1 MKVQYS
7 DSSWM
12 CILFGAVIFTCPS
25 ISSYIHRDSCTNLS
39 KKTFGTS
46 RWSPLNLLRVW
57 TSLKSTW
64 TINNS
69 RSSEFF
75 RTYKVDSSNYHIH
88 NDFFW
93 FQSHTLQIS
102 PVASHRVFG
111 HRQCRGAWRRSP
123 TEVFGCL
130 RCLRFRR
137 CLTGRWPSRR
147 ARWHAMGAVSVSPRK
162 WVWRH
167 LGGKFLVIFFVYI
180 TAGVRCRVSTG
191 VVKNQIIHP
200 KNEKYTPDIVYM
212 IDVLIVFVN
221 CFNFGN
227 SIWINLMYS
236 SISTFFNIAVLF
248 GGLEFQLV
256 IRKPKTLDLQ
266 RGGVDPWV
274 MAAARCGEVW
284 VVVSIFFLFT
294 PTWGNGPI

>member
-46 RWSPLNLLRVW
+46 QWSPLNLLRVW

-64 TINNS
+64 IINIIDLQNFS
-69 RSSEFF
+69 YR
-75 RTYKVDSSNYHIH
+75 YKYIDSSNYHIH

-102 PVASHRVFG
+102 PPWLPNPRFSGFPPMSWCLDVVP
-111 HRQCRGAWRRSP
+111 Q

-130 RCLRFRR
+130 RCLRFR
-137 CLTGRWPSRR
+137 WP
-147 ARWHAMGAVSVSPRK
+147 AMGAVSVSPRK

-167 LGGKFLVIFFVYI
+167 LGGKFLVIFFCL
-180 TAGVRCRVSTG
+180 TGGGWGAG
-191 VVKNQIIHP
+191 
-200 KNEKYTPDIVYM
+200 
-212 IDVLIVFVN
+212 
-221 CFNFGN
+221 
-227 SIWINLMYS
+227 
-236 SISTFFNIAVLF
+236 
-248 GGLEFQLV
+248 
-256 IRKPKTLDLQ
+256 
-266 RGGVDPWV
+266 WV
-274 MAAARCGEVW
+274 QGW
-284 VVVSIFFLFT
+284 
-294 PTWGNGPI
+294 